1 MLKVSENSKVELTFV
16 DFKVEYHG
24 ECAYDFVE
32 GTYYDNMILPFLYIT
47 FLALSG
53 AQEMQ
58 NLCLFSPSLSRA
70 LRSDL
75 QAALSAHS
83 KLPLSFLSAFSQL
96 SLSSL

>member
-47 FLALSG
+47 VLALSG

-58 NLCLFSPSLSRA
+58 NLCLFSPSLSK
-70 LRSDL
+70 L
-75 QAALSAHS
+75 
-83 KLPLSFLSAFSQL
+83 KLPILIFYFRLRFFFSIFGGAIG
-96 SLSSL
+96 

>member
-47 FLALSG
+47 VLALSG
-53 AQEMQ
+53 AQ
-58 NLCLFSPSLSRA
+58 
-70 LRSDL
+70 
-75 QAALSAHS
+75 
-83 KLPLSFLSAFSQL
+83 
-96 SLSSL
+96 